1 MTTASTLPWFPFE
14 IDAYLGNTMTLDTE
28 GHGANLLM
36 MLHYYRTGKPIPD
49 RDRVLAAIA
58 KLPLE
63 RWLERRE
70 ELAAFF
76 QVQDGVWVH
85 ERIEKV
91 MRDASARHA
100 ARSASAK
107 TAAEAKY
114 RRAPMRMR
122 HACQT
127 HPLKDGRW

>member
-36 MLHYYRTGKPIPD
+36 MLHYYRTG
-49 RDRVLAAIA
+49 
-58 KLPLE
+58 
-63 RWLERRE
+63 RRSC
-70 ELAAFF
+70 
-76 QVQDGVWVH
+76 VTHPPGMRHGVRPQRPPQRQNTVAH
-85 ERIEKV
+85 
-91 MRDASARHA
+91 
-100 ARSASAK
+100 
-107 TAAEAKY
+107 
-114 RRAPMRMR
+114 PMRMR